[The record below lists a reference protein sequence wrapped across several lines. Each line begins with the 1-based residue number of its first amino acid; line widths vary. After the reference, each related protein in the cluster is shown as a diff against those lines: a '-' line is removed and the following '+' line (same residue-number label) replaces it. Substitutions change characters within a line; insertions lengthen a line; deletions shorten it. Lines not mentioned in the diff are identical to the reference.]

1 MPYLKGNRVGSGAI
15 GLIACQIS
23 PGMAVVQAAQGLF
36 PAALRTL
43 QSARTTA
50 ADQEDVFGEAYALHA
65 LGKALWANGQYE
77 PAQLAFAAAHQK
89 YTTVGLV
96 AEAHRLAV
104 DMAALGARP
113 VPSERGN
120 QAI

>member
-1 MPYLKGNRVGSGAI
+1 MISEAISGLAACKRWG
-15 GLIACQIS
+15 GL
-23 PGMAVVQAAQGLF
+23 AVQCLALAASHVEHGV
-36 PAALRTL
+36 PAAV
-43 QSARTTA
+43 A
-50 ADQEDVFGEAYALHA
+50 AAAAGSF
-65 LGKALWANGQYE
+65 KALWANGQYE